1 MKIYD
6 IDQLGKSDNGLY
18 DLTKLTFKTKFEGI
32 SYGDYVVQK
41 GENMRIDLV
50 CYSIYNNVDNIDI
63 LLNVNNISN
72 PLNIKEG
79 TIIKYPNLSSIDEF
93 KVINTNSTSV
103 QKSLSNVNKST
114 TNDSTRQSYVDQN
127 YSLPPTVLD
136 SPVKQTSVDGNTVK
150 IGTGL
155 FNK

>member
-41 GENMRIDLV
+41 GENMRIDLI

-79 TIIKYPNLSSIDEF
+79 TVIKYPDLSSIDEF
-93 KVINTNSTSV
+93 KVINTNSDSV

-114 TNDSTRQSYVDQN
+114 TNDSARQSYVDQN
-127 YSLPPTVLD
+127 YSLPPTILD

>member
-41 GENMRIDLV
+41 GENMRIDLI

-79 TIIKYPNLSSIDEF
+79 TVIKYPDLSSIDEF
-93 KVINTNSTSV
+93 KVINTNSDSV

-114 TNDSTRQSYVDQN
+114 TNDSSRQSYVDQN
-127 YSLPPTVLD
+127 YSLPPTILD